1 MLKRRMPRQ
10 VWMFWEQGVETAPEI
25 VRECIAAWPRMN
37 PGWEV
42 RVLDGAAAR
51 RAAPRFAK
59 LAKRCPLAT
68 PTVRS
73 DLLRL
78 ELLARYG
85 GVWADATTLPRR
97 PLDEWLHDWLRP
109 SGFFCFRHSM
119 ERVGQNGRL
128 APSWFLASMPK
139 NPLTVAWFNDFRRV
153 WQCLPEGGGSGEDFT
168 AGYFV
173 VQRIMLFT
181 ISTHAA
187 ARRVWKDTPIVERD
201 YPAPDGKLSKSAE
214 IAMGDRESA
223 LRYME
228 ESKLPVLKCNKSWT
242 PQHIAMLREIGLLPA
257 HPGLQDGF

>member
-10 VWMFWEQGVETAPEI
+10 VWMFWEQGVEAAPEI

-59 LAKRCPLAT
+59 LAKRCPLST

-109 SGFFCFRHSM
+109 SGFFCFHHSK
-119 ERVGQNGRL
+119 ERIKQTGRL
-128 APSWFLASMPK
+128 FSSWFLASVPK
-139 NPLTVAWFNDFRRV
+139 NPLTVAFFNDFRRV

-187 ARRVWKDTPIVERD
+187 ARRVWSDMPIVETS
-201 YPAPDGKLSKSAE
+201 YPPRPDSGTVAQA
-214 IAMGDRESA
+214 IRAAMEDRESA
-223 LRYME
+223 LRHVE
-228 ESKLPVLKCNKSWT
+228 EWGLPVLKCHKSWM
-242 PQHIAMLREIGLLPA
+242 PQHVAVLREIGLLPT
-257 HPGLQDGF
+257 HLG